1 MNTSTITPDP
11 NIPDDEL
18 RALRCFIAAVEV
30 AHEYLRDVAD
40 ARAARGIDTFPQEA
54 DADTL
59 LALALGYR
67 RAADRRVR
75 DLGALLV
82 NDRIAKWRDSGAV

>member
-54 DADTL
+54 DAD
-59 LALALGYR
+59 
-67 RAADRRVR
+67 RRVR